1 MKIIFILSII
11 LYQFAEGC
19 TEGYTWAN
27 KTRRKENWLIC
38 GNFGGGDKGILDYH
52 AWRICESIG
61 IMGMILTFEWSYF
74 WSLVGTVLFNMFWTY
89 QMALDKVSHND
100 WFYVSSG
107 RYFHILW
114 WSIPRNSYVERCL
127 GLMGILMF

>member
-61 IMGMILTFEWSYF
+61 IMGIDIISICFGLIKWHSIRFPIMTGF
-74 WSLVGTVLFNMFWTY
+74 MFRRV
-89 QMALDKVSHND
+89 DI
-100 WFYVSSG
+100 FIFCG
-107 RYFHILW
+107 
-114 WSIPRNSYVERCL
+114 
-127 GLMGILMF
+127 GLYHAILMSKDV